1 MKLSIFIE
9 RTILSGTFVWMFI
22 FSPCYAQVENEN
34 SIVMEEIVER
44 NSTSEEQEVDLTELT
59 ESINELLD
67 HPLNINKVS
76 AHELRDVGFFTEIQI
91 RNLYNHIERFGKL
104 IAVAELQVVEGFD
117 ETFIRQISPY
127 ITVGREID
135 EPNATLMRMINEGKH
150 QIILRTQWIPQER
163 KGFANTDEGPA
174 YLGNPHSIY
183 LRYKFNFMKKLSW
196 GFTAEKDAGEQFF
209 KGAQKQGFDFYSM
222 HLAVRDVGPFKMI
235 LIGDYQLSYGQGLT
249 LWTGMSGGK
258 ATDPAMIR
266 KSGKGIIPYS
276 SANEVYFKR
285 GACFS
290 LKKKKFQTDF
300 FFSMRKMDG
309 NLQQAS
315 DTLSSEEYL
324 TSFQESGY
332 HRTESEIADKNA
344 VTEILYGSH
353 VGYQKRNVQIGLTGV
368 HMQFSLPLTK
378 ELKPYNQFEFSGTSL
393 TNLGVDYSWLYR
405 NINFYGET
413 GINTNGKIA
422 TVNGLLM
429 SLDSRLVVSVVFR
442 NYPRDFKAL
451 YSSALRESGN
461 NFNET
466 GIYSSAAFKPHRTV
480 TITSAYDK
488 FNFPW
493 LRYRTDAPS
502 NGYEFSGM
510 VTYQPSRGTQLY
522 VRYRESNKMQNS
534 SEEDILVSYLV
545 PVKQNGIRFHIST
558 KVSKSFTFRTRIEF
572 VHYKKESTNDKGFMI
587 FQDVQFHPMGTK
599 WSCNTRYALFDSDS
613 YDARMYAYEND
624 VLYGYSIPAY
634 YYKGSRFYVNFRY
647 KIVKGLDA
655 WFRYAATFY
664 SNRTVIGS
672 GMDEIQGS
680 TKSEFKIQIRVEF

>member
-1 MKLSIFIE
+1 MKISMLLKP
-9 RTILSGTFVWMFI
+9 TILFGVCLWMYGI
-22 FSPCYAQVENEN
+22 FPCFAQDDNIN

-44 NSTSEEQEVDLTELT
+44 NADGVDQEVDLTELT
-59 ESINELLD
+59 ESINDLLD
-67 HPLNINKVS
+67 HPLNINK
-76 AHELRDVGFFTEIQI
+76 APADEFREFGIFTEVQI
-91 RNLYNHIERFGKL
+91 RNLHSHIERFGKL
-104 IAVAELQVVEGFD
+104 LAVAELQVIEGFD
-117 ETFIRQISPY
+117 ENFIRQISPY

-135 EPNATLMRMINEGKH
+135 EPNASLSRMVSEGRH

-163 KGFANTDEGPA
+163 KGFVDTEEGPY
-174 YLGNPHSIY
+174 YLGNPYSIY

-196 GFTAEKDAGEQFF
+196 GITAEKDAGEQFF
-209 KGAQKQGFDFYSM
+209 SGAQKQGFDFYSM
-222 HLAVRDVGPFKMI
+222 HLAIRDVGPLKII
-235 LIGDYQLSYGQGLT
+235 LLGDYQLSYGQGLT

-266 KSGKGIIPYS
+266 KSARGILPYT

-285 GACFS
+285 GACVS
-290 LKKKKFQTDF
+290 VKRKKIQTDL
-300 FFSMRKMDG
+300 FFSARKMDG
-309 NLQQAS
+309 NLQQITDSAS
-315 DTLSSEEYL
+315 SDDLI

-332 HRTESEIADKNA
+332 HRTANEIADKNSMR
-344 VTEILYGSH
+344 ELLFGSH
-353 VGYQKRNVQIGLTGV
+353 VGYQKRNLQLGVTGV
-368 HMQFSLPLTK
+368 HMHYSLPLKK
-378 ELKPYNQFEFSGTSL
+378 ESHPYNQFEFSGKSL
-393 TNLGVDYSWLYR
+393 TNLGIDYSWLYR

-429 SLDSRLVVSVVFR
+429 SLDSRLVVSIVFR
-442 NYPRDFKAL
+442 NYPRDFKTL

-466 GIYSSAAFKPHRTV
+466 GIYSAVSFKPHRI
-480 TITSAYDK
+480 ITMNAAYDK
-488 FNFPW
+488 FYFPW

-510 VTYQPSRGTQLY
+510 ITYQPSRGTQLY
-522 VRYRESNKMQNS
+522 VRYRESQKMQNS
-534 SEEDILVSYLV
+534 SEDDILVSFLV
-545 PVKQNGIRFHIST
+545 PVKQNAIRFHIST
-558 KVSKSFTFRTRIEF
+558 KVSKSFTFRTRIEL
-572 VHYKKESTNDKGFMI
+572 VHYKKESSSDKGFMI
-587 FQDVQFHPMGTK
+587 FQDVQFHPMGIK
-599 WSCNTRYALFDSDS
+599 WSCNARYAIFDSDS

-634 YYKGSRFYVNFRY
+634 YYKGSRFYFNLRY

-672 GMDEIQGS
+672 GMDEIQGN